1 MSLKPVGPIC
11 QTRDWY
17 DYGPD
22 GSLHA
27 RPATTPATLGLT
39 PPAAGTSARKAVAL
53 GQCSYLNPVPLGT
66 VTVPKEVFER
76 LRGESGGAKVSAA
89 KPKTSQTWADGS
101 RSAAVE

>member
-1 MSLKPVGPIC
+1 
-11 QTRDWY
+11 
-17 DYGPD
+17 
-22 GSLHA
+22 
-27 RPATTPATLGLT
+27 
-39 PPAAGTSARKAVAL
+39 
-53 GQCSYLNPVPLGT
+53 LNPVPLGT